1 MTSIWRLSLGM
12 ELGIGEPVL
21 ESVRLH
27 HDHDWYEEEEVPSHV
42 KEYLKTSHLY
52 LHDTPVPELMGYKA
66 MDEHRMFELGTW
78 GYSDFLELSPTS
90 AWAILRARYLSES
103 READGRDFEYHLREL
118 LSIIMPV
125 YQIPAPVLTH
135 DTANSQETV
144 EPNPV

>member
-1 MTSIWRLSLGM
+1 MA
-12 ELGIGEPVL
+12 LGIAEPVL
-21 ESVRLH
+21 ECARLH
-27 HDHDWYEEEEVPSHV
+27 HDHYWFMEEKVPSHV

-52 LHDTPVPELMGYKA
+52 LHDTPLRELMEYKA
-66 MDEHRMFELGTW
+66 MEEHRMFDLGTW
-78 GYSDFLELSPTS
+78 GYRDFLELSPTS
-90 AWAILRARYLSES
+90 AWAILRARYLSEHG
-103 READGRDFEYHLREL
+103 EGDGKDFEYHLREL